1 MINNIFAFKLI
12 DEEDEADDDE
22 DELNELPHLIHTSFV
37 ESNEE
42 MSDGNVNEVEETGK
56 YIRIDPAI
64 RWMWLINRAK

>member
-1 MINNIFAFKLI
+1 MLPFFSWQTLFIIIFWAFFCFV

-42 MSDGNVNEVEETGK
+42 MSDGNVNEVEETGN
-56 YIRIDPAI
+56 YIE
-64 RWMWLINRAK
+64 